1 MNYLTLRHNHRRGGD
16 PWPFSLSENRRFDLG
31 GKIRCCKSVYQFTRF
46 ELYFNKWKRRVEIL
60 IGIRSLNTFP
70 SYLRFVIM
78 PIINFHFNL
87 FHCNRIF
94 RLIFHSCP
102 MQSRR
107 FHRGFLLRPFRH
119 LETGPDS
126 PLLHL
131 FSTIYDLNPTED
143 PSLSIY
149 SNGGFIYNQ
158 IHFINHHPHVVC

>member
-46 ELYFNKWKRRVEIL
+46 ELYINKWKRRVEIL
-60 IGIRSLNTFP
+60 IGIRSLNAFP

-107 FHRGFLLRPFRH
+107 FHRGNTSSSVSTPRDRPRFATLASFFHNLRPQPHGRPISVDL
-119 LETGPDS
+119 LERRLYLQPNS
-126 PLLHL
+126 
-131 FSTIYDLNPTED
+131 FY
-143 PSLSIY
+143 
-149 SNGGFIYNQ
+149 
-158 IHFINHHPHVVC
+158 